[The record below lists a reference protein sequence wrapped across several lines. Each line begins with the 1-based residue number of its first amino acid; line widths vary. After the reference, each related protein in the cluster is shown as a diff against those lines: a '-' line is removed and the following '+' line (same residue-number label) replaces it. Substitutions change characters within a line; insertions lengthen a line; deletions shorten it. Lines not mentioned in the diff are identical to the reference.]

1 VDPDIMT
8 FAKGMANGVPIGATI
23 ATPEV
28 ADSLK
33 GLNISTFGGN
43 PVTAVAALATIR
55 VIEEETLVENARIMG
70 QRLREG
76 LESLKQKYPVI
87 GDVRGMGLM
96 QALELVGE
104 NKSPDTDSLRRLFE
118 ATRKHGLLIGKGG
131 LMNNV
136 VRIAPPLNVSRDQID
151 HALKVLD
158 QSFAQLGQ

>member
-1 VDPDIMT
+1 
-8 FAKGMANGVPIGATI
+8 
-23 ATPEV
+23 
-28 ADSLK
+28 
-33 GLNISTFGGN
+33 
-43 PVTAVAALATIR
+43 
-55 VIEEETLVENARIMG
+55 
-70 QRLREG
+70 
-76 LESLKQKYPVI
+76 
-87 GDVRGMGLM
+87 M